1 MRGALICRVDRKTAS
16 CAFYV
21 STRQAFGQILPISL
35 PRRRIIGLLL
45 YSGCQCGKSDRKILE
60 GEARQGGSPFP
71 RTKKAPAGARRR
83 ACLCPRHRDD
93 EQRHTSPGAAG
104 VFEGAAPPVLMVR
117 VKGLEPI
124 RRKAPDPKSGLS
136 TNSNTPAGSA
146 KVRICFD
153 SAKWPMQKKQLRKGS
168 CRRVGYGKSEAGAS
182 KRYR

>member
-1 MRGALICRVDRKTAS
+1 MLPFLTVFFSTVKNSKILTGCKISVKKNGPRKSRLVRGALICRVDRKTAS

-21 STRQAFGQILPISL
+21 STRQAFGQILTISL

-117 VKGLEPI
+117 G
-124 RRKAPDPKSGLS
+124 
-136 TNSNTPAGSA
+136 
-146 KVRICFD
+146 C
-153 SAKWPMQKKQLRKGS
+153 
-168 CRRVGYGKSEAGAS
+168 
-182 KRYR
+182 